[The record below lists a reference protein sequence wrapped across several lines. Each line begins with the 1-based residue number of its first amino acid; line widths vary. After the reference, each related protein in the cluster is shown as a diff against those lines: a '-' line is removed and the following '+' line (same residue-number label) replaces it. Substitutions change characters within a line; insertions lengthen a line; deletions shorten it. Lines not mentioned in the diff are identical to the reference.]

1 MTSDRPGLQAAPERY
16 ADAESLFRAVY
27 RVLIRVAYRLLGN
40 RADTEDAVQNSFL
53 KLMAAWPRVAS
64 LPAAKQ
70 RAYLV
75 RIVSNEALQLLR
87 YAHRSW
93 EQPGVEA
100 GQIASSRPSVEES
113 VQAKEEFRLVW
124 KAVSE
129 LPRACRDVV
138 MLYAAGDE
146 YEEIATELDI
156 DISTVRSHIS
166 NARKQLS
173 RTVPRSWKGEQQ

>member
-1 MTSDRPGLQAAPERY
+1 MTSDLPGLPASPERY
-16 ADAESLFRAVY
+16 PNAESLFRAVY

-40 RADTEDAVQNSFL
+40 RADTEDAAQNSFL

-70 RAYLV
+70 RGYLV
-75 RIVSNEALQLLR
+75 RIVSNEALQILR
-87 YAHRSW
+87 YPHQSW
-93 EQPGVEA
+93 EQPGAEA
-100 GQIASSRPSVEES
+100 GQIASARPSVEES
-113 VQAKEEFRLVW
+113 VQAKEELLVVW
-124 KAVSE
+124 KAISE

-138 MLYAAGDE
+138 MLYAAGYE
-146 YEEIATELDI
+146 YGEIAAELDI

-173 RTVPRSWKGEQQ
+173 RTVPRGWKGEQQ